1 MSIILAMSG
10 CISPMIDAFIMPVNS
25 LTVLAM
31 TMTQKTFPDDVI

>member
-10 CISPMIDAFIMPVNS
+10 CISAMIDALIMPVNS

-31 TMTQKTFPDDVI
+31 TVTQKTFPDDVI